1 MPPASEDS
9 DASARTRLKE
19 EHELGYWRSFLGP
32 ILADPIKTA
41 TMGAWYEYFYTE
53 FFGLTKRDYAG
64 LRLLDIGCGPMGTL
78 EWADV
83 AAERVGLDPLAPQY
97 LDLVKHR
104 QAMRYCAA
112 PAEKIPF
119 PDGHFDSVT
128 TFNSLDHVEDVG
140 RTISEIKRVTKPSGR
155 ILLIVEIDHPP
166 TETEPHQLDQSIITR
181 FGPEFVP
188 SNLRLFG
195 IRDQYDLYGALKQNV
210 PHQPGRP
217 GLLTCRFDRRHMP

>member
-1 MPPASEDS
+1 MTPASEDS
-9 DASARTRLKE
+9 GASARTRLKE
-19 EHELGYWRSFLGP
+19 EHELGYWRGFLGP
-32 ILADPIKTA
+32 ILADPVKAA

-53 FFGLTKRDYAG
+53 FFGLTKQDYAG
-64 LRLLDIGCGPMGTL
+64 LRMLDIGCGPMGTL

-83 AAERVGLDPLAPQY
+83 AAERVGLDPLSPQY

-140 RTISEIKRVTKPSGR
+140 RAIAEIKRVTKLSGR
-155 ILLIVEIDHPP
+155 ILLIVEIDHEP
-166 TETEPHQLDQSIITR
+166 TETEPHRLDRTIVDR
-181 FGPEFVP
+181 FGPEFRPVKT
-188 SNLRLFG
+188 RLFG
-195 IRDQYDLYGALKQNV
+195 IHDQFDLYGALKKGV
-210 PHQPGRP
+210 PYVPGKP
-217 GLLTCRFDRRHMP
+217 GLLASHLQR